1 MAKKYIKLSTDPITA
16 SFEMDQMGEVEKSKI
31 DRIRQWFF
39 DPLRNYATHEVFVI
53 FMVCLPLY
61 EKYLRYKKYIGKN
74 DKFSEGH
81 SVLNRMADSRYPDTA
96 CEVIKQAKYHGWDM
110 INPIRYQCQY
120 SWFCDGLSDK
130 PQNGKAML
138 EATILAQHVLAGKSI
153 DITEGATH
161 YHADYVHPYW
171 ADEMTTTIKLGSHIY
186 YR

>member
-1 MAKKYIKLSTDPITA
+1 MVTAAVLCMALNIYHEA
-16 SFEMDQMGEVEKSKI
+16 RGE
-31 DRIRQWFF
+31 
-39 DPLRNYATHEVFVI
+39 PLAGQ
-53 FMVCLPLY
+53 
-61 EKYLRYKKYIGKN
+61 IGVA
-74 DKFSEGH
+74 H

-130 PQNGKAML
+130 PQDGKAML